1 VMKVSKWMA
10 ISSVFAILLVIS
22 LYGCYTFISMPLTR
36 SKNNVDL
43 RYAQSAEYSY
53 TAFVEPSLL
62 YDNRTEIGKGEPLYK
77 NLVEQIEIILK
88 YELSQTPTPVEMTGI
103 EVRYEASATLSGGD
117 WMKTYPLNSMR
128 SNSSS
133 FTETYTINIEE
144 IEDIVETIGEETE
157 TRVYAYTYEIN
168 PRIRLDASAGNEYI
182 EQEFNPTL
190 KIKFEGGKIEFEG
203 LSSTKTGSVT
213 HHETEKATYKFLGSF
228 EEINYMRGITVM
240 GIIAFSTMLF
250 YSGRNALRERES
262 RTFMERLSGDIR
274 DRIVEAFEPPERIEK
289 TTIKVSSLEHLAK
302 VAEEAFKPIMHHGD
316 IFYVLDGDVRYE
328 FSTVVVAD
336 VEEE

>member
-1 VMKVSKWMA
+1 MMKISKWIA
-10 ISSVFAILLVIS
+10 TSSVFAILLVIS

-43 RYAQSAEYSY
+43 RYTQNAEYSY

-62 YDNRTEIGKGEPLYK
+62 YDNRTEIGKGEPLYT
-77 NLVEQIEIILK
+77 NLVKHIEITLK
-88 YELSQTPTPVEMTGI
+88 YELTQTPTPVEMTGI
-103 EVRYEASATLSGGD
+103 EVRYEASATLSEGD
-117 WMKTYPLNSMR
+117 WTKTYPLNSMR
-128 SNSSS
+128 SNSCS
-133 FTETYTINIEE
+133 FTETYTINMEE

-157 TRVYAYTYEIN
+157 TRVYAYTYEIT
-168 PRIRLDASAGNEYI
+168 PRIRLDASAGNESI

-203 LSSTKTGSVT
+203 LSSTKTGSAT
-213 HHETEKATYKFLGSF
+213 HHETEMVTYSFLGSL

-262 RTFMERLSGDIR
+262 RTFMERLSGDIK

-289 TTIKVSSLEHLAK
+289 TTIQVSSLEHLAR
-302 VAEEAFKPIMHHGD
+302 VAEEAFKPIMHHGGT
-316 IFYVLDGDVRYE
+316 FHVLDGDVRYE
-328 FSTVVVAD
+328 FRMEAESD
-336 VEEE
+336 VEEK